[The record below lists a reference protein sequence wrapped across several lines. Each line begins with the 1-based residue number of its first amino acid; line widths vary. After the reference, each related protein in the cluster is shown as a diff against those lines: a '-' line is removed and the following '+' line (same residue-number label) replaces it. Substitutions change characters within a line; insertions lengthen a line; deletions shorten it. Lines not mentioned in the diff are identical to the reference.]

1 MYSLKTVQNIPVPVA
16 QAWKFFSDPAN
27 LARITP
33 QRMRFRVVS
42 HHHGSEMYPGQ
53 IIEYKV
59 TPLFGLTTNWMTEI
73 THVQHEKFFVDEQ
86 RYGPYKMWHHQH
98 HFRSI
103 EGGTEMTD
111 IVHYKIPFWIA
122 GRLANH
128 FLVKKELKKV
138 FAHRYSTIEALFG
151 KWPGQEF
158 SVEMR

>member
-1 MYSLKTVQNIPVPVA
+1 
-16 QAWKFFSDPAN
+16 
-27 LARITP
+27 
-33 QRMRFRVVS
+33 MRFRVIS
-42 HHHGSEMYPGQ
+42 HHHGSKMYPGQ

-59 TPLFGLTTNWMTEI
+59 TPLFGITVYWMTEI

-111 IVHYKIPFWIA
+111 IVHYKLPFWIA
-122 GRLANH
+122 GKFANR
-128 FLVKKELKKV
+128 FIVRNELKKI
-138 FAHRYSTIEALFG
+138 FAHRYHTVETLFG

-158 SVEMR
+158 SVEMRSS